1 MILSLDDLDESF
13 EGAVLQKASCGG
25 NRSEAGR
32 YAANMRWQG
41 NVKDESSG
49 GSSGALAEALQPTFD
64 AEVAKATGRPWAP
77 LLYENLPSEVKE
89 AYEKYHA
96 AWMAFYRKDYD
107 LQKAPWESDWLKA
120 SQKEYQKLLNGKL
133 RQKLENTVL
142 DYAIKLAEGDGGV
155 QGTIERGLFQRLE
168 FQIRQDGD
176 FLIYSQDDEKG
187 FKSFDPKQLVD
198 GKNLRVVVH
207 APSSAIESILSDGQV
222 KSQHETSSSLGNLD
236 PSLRR
241 QAETRMFSQHPSTDD
256 SMRPIYG
263 SVMEDGVNG
272 QTFAK
277 SSQYGDV
284 GLVLK
289 KDVNARTTFT
299 SRDSLAV
306 GTQPSPI
313 SQPNKSSYFPPNI
326 GRAYTEAQIHGQVK
340 LSDIAYIVT
349 DSSKISSELQ
359 QNLKKA
365 GVPIIDA
372 KDFYGYKWQVEE
384 TGDMTK
390 AMRRLIAVRGS
401 EQKLFHTH
409 NEVLEMPRL
418 TMRMGFI
425 ENEYG
430 KRFEVDV
437 DSALRYGYWVEA
449 DATVSKSLIDLL
461 KASFGGDRS
470 AAGRYAANQRW
481 KGHAKDATKP
491 ATRERRMA
499 EKFQEG
505 PILKNGYDNFGFPR
519 LLTSDEA
526 KKQFGDT
533 VTMQVA
539 YFASRG
545 VKLTVNDQTSD
556 KLPRFDT
563 ESPAY
568 FAVLQALDD
577 VLDQVDD
584 TKLNS
589 ALPSKSGL
597 FPEVMI
603 NDYYENSRDTT
614 GGYFLASSND
624 VALFMNTP
632 QLIEK
637 AYTDGKP
644 FTVLTVPQLTAD
656 AIQGGLF
663 GKDSVSAR
671 IAYGF
676 TVHEM
681 GHWIDYS
688 LGNQWDGPPKGFW
701 SKTLTDKVSKDPA
714 KASDAEMSFALD
726 YTTNMT
732 DTGVRGSQY
741 SNTAPVERFA
751 ENFTAWFTLTKV
763 NELRTN
769 ELKQTLAA
777 RGGTLAVEAALEV
790 LKQDAIVDN
799 VLNWRPDH
807 PVFLFAFYG
816 EPFDVD
822 ALKKQSLLDLLKASF
837 GGDRSA
843 AGRYAANQRWK
854 GQGDKKPEGVK
865 SLKSAIVDAL
875 PMAMKLKSKPWGAG
889 DESHYEMMVEM
900 GHSKKSAKLA
910 TSGSITLAD
919 YGDPA
924 VAAGNC
930 GIASVDVGGF
940 LIREGLAKE
949 GEVFMREVGEPA
961 NGGEGGTHFVT
972 HIGPKDS
979 EDAIIV
985 DFTLRQFD
993 ADADFPW
1000 VGTVKEYRETGY
1012 ETDEVMGPEMGDE
1025 SFDKILA
1032 SGEVVYPWNEPGF
1045 KGDTDSK

>member
-1 MILSLDDLDESF
+1 MPWSMRTEGGQVLVVRQRDKKVVGRHKDRKRALAQLRVLSSLE
-13 EGAVLQKASCGG
+13 KASFGG
-25 NRSEAGR
+25 DRSEAAR
-32 YAANMRWQG
+32 YAANMRWKNQTPKQKLDALGSKELKIVEIRGDETFKKKDGSFNQRATLIVLDDDGKEIQVDVRSEGVKGSQFIQVEAKRG
-41 NVKDESSG
+41 NKQIG
-49 GSSGALAEALQPTFD
+49 YL
-64 AEVAKATGRPWAP
+64 WAQT
-77 LLYENLPSEVKE
+77 
-89 AYEKYHA
+89 
-96 AWMAFYRKDYD
+96 DYD
-107 LQKAPWESDWLKA
+107 GQYGQK
-120 SQKEYQKLLNGKL
+120 GK
-133 RQKLENTVL
+133 V
-142 DYAIKLAEGDGGV
+142 AI
-155 QGTIERGLFQRLE
+155 
-168 FQIRQDGD
+168 
-176 FLIYSQDDEKG
+176 
-187 FKSFDPKQLVD
+187 
-198 GKNLRVVVH
+198 
-207 APSSAIESILSDGQV
+207 GQV
-222 KSQHETSSSLGNLD
+222 
-236 PSLRR
+236 
-241 QAETRMFSQHPSTDD
+241 
-256 SMRPIYG
+256 
-263 SVMEDGVNG
+263 
-272 QTFAK
+272 
-277 SSQYGDV
+277 DV
-284 GLVLK
+284 
-289 KDVNARTTFT
+289 
-299 SRDSLAV
+299 
-306 GTQPSPI
+306 
-313 SQPNKSSYFPPNI
+313 
-326 GRAYTEAQIHGQVK
+326 
-340 LSDIAYIVT
+340 
-349 DSSKISSELQ
+349 ISSERR
-359 QNLKKA
+359 K
-365 GVPIIDA
+365 GVA
-372 KDFYGYKWQVEE
+372 
-384 TGDMTK
+384 T
-390 AMRRLIAVRGS
+390 ALMRLGKRYNIGS
-401 EQKLFHTH
+401 EPIYHST
-409 NEVLEMPRL
+409 VLTPAGAAFARDTE
-418 TMRMGFI
+418 I
-425 ENEYG
+425 E
-430 KRFEVDV
+430 
-437 DSALRYGYWVEA
+437 
-449 DATVSKSLIDLL
+449 

-545 VKLTVNDQTSD
+545 VKLMVNDQTSD